1 MGKTT
6 ENIYSHK
13 NLYINFHRS
22 IFITVRMQKQLSTN
36 DGQVKVVYPF
46 NGTLFS
52 YKKEWHTSK
61 CYNLILEN
69 MIPKKKKKA
78 SQEDCISK
86 DSVFMKCPG

>member
-1 MGKTT
+1 
-6 ENIYSHK
+6 
-13 NLYINFHRS
+13 
-22 IFITVRMQKQLSTN
+22 MQKQLSTN